1 MSLALF
7 AGKVPSSFIVGVYV
21 ECLSTAKDSIHPP
34 DQTSSQE
41 VMFVI
46 YILLGVFTLKRLTR

>member
-21 ECLSTAKDSIHPP
+21 GCLSTAKDSIDSP
-34 DQTSSQE
+34 DQTNSQE
-41 VMFVI
+41 AMFVI
-46 YILLGVFTLKRLTR
+46 YILLGVFDLKRLKR